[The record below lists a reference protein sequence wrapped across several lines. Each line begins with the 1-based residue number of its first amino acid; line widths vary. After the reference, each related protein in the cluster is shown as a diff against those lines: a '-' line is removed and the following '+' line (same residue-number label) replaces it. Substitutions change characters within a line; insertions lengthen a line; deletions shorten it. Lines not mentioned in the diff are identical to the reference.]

1 MNKQVKRTVQ
11 RNQRHYNT
19 YQSDRSDH
27 NYQQSNQTENEC
39 KRVIRSAKRK
49 LEGSIVKNGNKRP
62 FNSYIKSRRASRVNI
77 GPFNV
82 GEELISDNEGMA
94 EALNQAFSSV
104 FTREDTGEVPVC
116 PSLSGSNIVEDVIFS
131 HEIVQKKIKNFK
143 ISSSSGPEKISL
155 KFN

>member
-104 FTREDTGEVPVC
+104 FTRESTSEVHVC
-116 PSLSGSNIVEDVIFS
+116 PSLSGCNSVEDVIFS
-131 HEIVQKKIKNFK
+131 PDKVQNETKSFLVRI
-143 ISSSSGPEKISL
+143 
-155 KFN
+155 